1 MPNLTNLAC
10 LRGRVIDALRFA
22 EEGSL
27 DNNAVDLIRENL
39 NEALRLLSAVEDEA
53 AAELPPNVL
62 PFHLAKGVH

>member
-1 MPNLTNLAC
+1 
-10 LRGRVIDALRFA
+10 VIDALRFA